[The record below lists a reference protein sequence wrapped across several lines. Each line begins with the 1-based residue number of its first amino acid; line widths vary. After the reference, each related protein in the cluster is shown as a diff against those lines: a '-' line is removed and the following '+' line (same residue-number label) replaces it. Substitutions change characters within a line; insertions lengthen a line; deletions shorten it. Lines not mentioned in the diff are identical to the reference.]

1 MWPSKAAV
9 LTRMLPPRDLGRAR
23 ARKINI
29 IKGHA
34 RGPEKKIH
42 CKFLNHLL
50 SVSHLR
56 IKYELLLKSRIRHNS
71 GQSRARERPRVN
83 CASMITEREMH
94 ISSRVTLLMSI
105 IGPIMTGCNLNS
117 QR

>member
-1 MWPSKAAV
+1 MWPSKAAA

-34 RGPEKKIH
+34 RGPEKKIL
-42 CKFLNHLL
+42 CKFLTHFSVIHLKRKCEQL
-50 SVSHLR
+50 LR
-56 IKYELLLKSRIRHNS
+56 NRKRYNS
-71 GQSRARERPRVN
+71 GLSRARERPRVN
-83 CASMITEREMH
+83 CASMITERETC
-94 ISSRVTLLMSI
+94 ISSIVTSLMSI
-105 IGPIMTGCNLNS
+105 IGPIMTGYNLNS